1 MPASS
6 SYFPHIPIQS
16 QTIMDPTK
24 KTGSSK
30 SSKAKTT
37 NGTWKQFTTS
47 LKKNFSQLKG
57 GDNMDRFEGDREG
70 LEGFIQKQTG
80 QKQRAVQGK
89 IDTAAKKANYS
100 F

>member
-1 MPASS
+1 
-6 SYFPHIPIQS
+6 
-16 QTIMDPTK
+16 MDPTK